1 MADSRRNSK
10 SLDPLRTLREHL
22 ALGVTGCL
30 SLRDKEGTEFRVY
43 VMQGELLA
51 SQGPDD
57 SRWIIRRLVNNGAL
71 TETQGE
77 RFMARLANDELL
89 EDLLFGQVPD
99 ELLLDV
105 MAARFRQSL
114 LDFLFVTAIPTFEPL
129 EAIFVDNI
137 QVGHDSHG
145 LLGELE
151 ARRDRVRGLR
161 ARAPGITIRQ
171 GSGRPRSL
179 DEARLLDL
187 CDEPVRLADLVAASP
202 LEQGETL
209 DHVFEM
215 LNIGLLHAEGFF
227 PTDDDEPTEN
237 SAEELGSDDD
247 LDLSDVSVEPWTED
261 EPTAMPVQSATPPT
275 PRIQESWATPLIDEA
290 AVFGALGL
298 NLDEPPEPPPPPPPR
313 IVQEE
318 PKAPVE
324 ALRPAPEAPKVPE
337 PVTVPPAPRVPEP
350 ARPAPPPP
358 AEPARPAA
366 RKISEVVRPAAT
378 RLADSFKPPTPSK
391 PVEPPPLPS
400 RSVEPPPAPAVDD
413 AELARV
419 AEEAQR
425 LAAEEALRAEME
437 RELEQESEEDPGQRV
452 IPPGFDY
459 FGAEEDDAD
468 ALFVDYDRKIGRGA
482 GEGTYTS
489 SIKDV
494 VELGPAAQSLRAD
507 DDAIIEADSL
517 DSLSEEERANVRSV
531 SFGAPPLEEDEVRD
545 ALDLVNGA
553 LREIA
558 RVLDEVSGPGSG
570 RAFVQLLLEGTPAE
584 FNALFRSVDARKD
597 GRLAVESVLK
607 NLRERPKTEHRQ
619 LVHRGVE
626 DLIERALTLSCEDL
640 DDDIADALTEAV
652 LGFQKQLNL

>member
-30 SLRDKEGTEFRVY
+30 SLRDKEGTEYRVY

-57 SRWIIRRLVNNGAL
+57 ARWIVRRLVNNGAL

-77 RFMARLANDELL
+77 RFTARLANEERLD
-89 EDLLFGQVPD
+89 DLLFGQVPD

-114 LDFLFVTAIPTFEPL
+114 LDFLFVPAIPTFEPL

-137 QVGHDSHG
+137 QVGHDSHA

-151 ARRDRVRGLR
+151 ARRDRIRGLR
-161 ARAPGITIRQ
+161 ARAPGITVRQ

-187 CDEPVRLADLVAASP
+187 CDEPARLADLVGSSP

-215 LNIGLLHAEGFF
+215 LNVGLLHAEGFF

-237 SAEELGSDDD
+237 SADEVGYDDEI
-247 LDLSDVSVEPWTED
+247 DLSETSAEPWTED
-261 EPTAMPVQSATPPT
+261 EPTAMPAPSTPT
-275 PRIQESWATPLIDEA
+275 QRIPESWATPLIDEA

-298 NLDEPPEPPPPPPPR
+298 NLDETPEPPPPPPLKV
-313 IVQEE
+313 VQDLPQASPPV
-318 PKAPVE
+318 PKASE
-324 ALRPAPEAPKVPE
+324 AAR
-337 PVTVPPAPRVPEP
+337 VPPPPRVPEP
-350 ARPAPPPP
+350 VKLPASRP
-358 AEPARPAA
+358 AEPAKPAT
-366 RKISEVVRPAAT
+366 RKISEVVRPAPT
-378 RLADSFKPPTPSK
+378 RLADSFKPAAPR
-391 PVEPPPLPS
+391 PVEPPA
-400 RSVEPPPAPAVDD
+400 PPPKPVELPPVPAVDE

-437 RELEQESEEDPGQRV
+437 RELTEAGSEDAAERV
-452 IPPGFDY
+452 IPPGFDF
-459 FGAEEDDAD
+459 FGADEDDSD
-468 ALFVDYDRKIGRGA
+468 ALFVDHDRKIGRGA

-494 VELGPAAQSLRAD
+494 VELGPAAQSLRVD
-507 DDAIIEADSL
+507 DDAIIETESL

-531 SFGAPPLEEDEVRD
+531 SFGAPPLEEDEIRY

-640 DDDIADALTEAV
+640 DDEVADALTEAV
-652 LGFQKQLNL
+652 LGYQKQLNL